1 MNSLIYGDTGGS
13 EIYTLSPTSLEPKR
27 LVHSFRPRTYPKFI
41 REVAPPHLESRHRS
55 MPDNNVFSDVSI
67 SGGGLVA
74 NTLPHNLTCQI
85 KEAEVTA
92 AIKWIWRNDTHGI
105 TNTDKFYNVTV
116 NDGFESIL
124 TINPSLLESLTTRLS
139 YNYSCMP
146 ESDDVYIP
154 DTIFANTSVSILLY
168 NGMFN

>member
-1 MNSLIYGDTGGS
+1 
-13 EIYTLSPTSLEPKR
+13 
-27 LVHSFRPRTYPKFI
+27 
-41 REVAPPHLESRHRS
+41 

-92 AIKWIWRNDTHGI
+92 TIKWRNDTHGI
-105 TNTDKFYNVTV
+105 TNTDEFYKITA
-116 NDGFESIL
+116 NDSFESVL
-124 TINPSLLESLTTRLS
+124 TINPSLLESLTSRMS

-168 NGMFN
+168 KSTFS